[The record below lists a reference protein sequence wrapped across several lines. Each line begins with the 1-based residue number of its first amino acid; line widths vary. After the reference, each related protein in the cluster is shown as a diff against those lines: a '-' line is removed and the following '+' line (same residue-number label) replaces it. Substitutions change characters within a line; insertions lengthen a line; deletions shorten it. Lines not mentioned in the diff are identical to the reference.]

1 MVSVRLD
8 KNQSRQADNLF
19 LAWRETYNLLAPFG
33 CSIELMG
40 KSWKKCRDQIRAEK
54 RQLLKDTTN
63 HVAKLTGISFP
74 KGMLPSWL
82 WTCAMQSIITNRKS
96 MEEEI
101 IRRIKDELY
110 TKYKMNAQEASVVF
124 YVVKTP
130 SLFKPIIRNHRFEPL
145 EISNK
150 DIAGRLKKC
159 DPVRIHRLLTHAA
172 RRYRQYHKPVH
183 TNKGSWMRIDKNG
196 YTIRHEENT
205 TIIQLMGLGKQEPF
219 EVKLRGIFYTSK
231 KEKTRGNLTV
241 LYDRE
246 KNRLVFQRLVEV
258 RNHPSKSE
266 KNVGVD
272 AGITSLLSTSN
283 NILSAE
289 LKKKKTEDKKQAL
302 RKNKSKAAETLDQ
315 RTYKECFYP
324 ASDFLSARGVQRNRM
339 RDRRKNL
346 LKQADQEKFASKKP
360 DLSPQEKKACE
371 ERTYSLLRKAER
383 IRKNNT
389 RGRKSFARQ
398 SRKIQAHLECL
409 INEEIALVLKTDQN
423 IGHIVMED
431 LDIRG
436 AASKYKRMNRL
447 LSEWMYGVLQERIEY
462 KAGLKEIGVSY
473 VNQAYSS
480 QYCHICGAK
489 VTRDKS
495 AHEKAFCPVHKEMNA
510 DINAASNLVWIYENH
525 PEITKWTP
533 RESIKKLYEERIEQL
548 KNQQETKQETK
559 QEVKQVTSQ
568 VTP

>member
-1 MVSVRLD
+1 M
-8 KNQSRQADNLF
+8 
-19 LAWRETYNLLAPFG
+19 
-33 CSIELMG
+33 
-40 KSWKKCRDQIRAEK
+40 
-54 RQLLKDTTN
+54 
-63 HVAKLTGISFP
+63 
-74 KGMLPSWL
+74 
-82 WTCAMQSIITNRKS
+82 
-96 MEEEI
+96 
-101 IRRIKDELY
+101 
-110 TKYKMNAQEASVVF
+110 
-124 YVVKTP
+124 
-130 SLFKPIIRNHRFEPL
+130 
-145 EISNK
+145 
-150 DIAGRLKKC
+150 
-159 DPVRIHRLLTHAA
+159 
-172 RRYRQYHKPVH
+172 
-183 TNKGSWMRIDKNG
+183 
-196 YTIRHEENT
+196 
-205 TIIQLMGLGKQEPF
+205 
-219 EVKLRGIFYTSK
+219 
-231 KEKTRGNLTV
+231 
-241 LYDRE
+241 
-246 KNRLVFQRLVEV
+246 
-258 RNHPSKSE
+258 
-266 KNVGVD
+266 
-272 AGITSLLSTSN
+272 
-283 NILSAE
+283 
-289 LKKKKTEDKKQAL
+289 
-302 RKNKSKAAETLDQ
+302 
-315 RTYKECFYP
+315 
-324 ASDFLSARGVQRNRM
+324 
-339 RDRRKNL
+339 
-346 LKQADQEKFASKKP
+346 
-360 DLSPQEKKACE
+360 
-371 ERTYSLLRKAER
+371 RKAER

-398 SRKIQAHLECL
+398 SRKIQAHLEGL

-559 QEVKQVTSQ
+559 QVTSQ

>member
-1 MVSVRLD
+1 
-8 KNQSRQADNLF
+8 
-19 LAWRETYNLLAPFG
+19 
-33 CSIELMG
+33 
-40 KSWKKCRDQIRAEK
+40 
-54 RQLLKDTTN
+54 
-63 HVAKLTGISFP
+63 
-74 KGMLPSWL
+74 
-82 WTCAMQSIITNRKS
+82 
-96 MEEEI
+96 
-101 IRRIKDELY
+101 
-110 TKYKMNAQEASVVF
+110 
-124 YVVKTP
+124 
-130 SLFKPIIRNHRFEPL
+130 
-145 EISNK
+145 
-150 DIAGRLKKC
+150 
-159 DPVRIHRLLTHAA
+159 
-172 RRYRQYHKPVH
+172 
-183 TNKGSWMRIDKNG
+183 
-196 YTIRHEENT
+196 
-205 TIIQLMGLGKQEPF
+205 
-219 EVKLRGIFYTSK
+219 
-231 KEKTRGNLTV
+231 
-241 LYDRE
+241 
-246 KNRLVFQRLVEV
+246 
-258 RNHPSKSE
+258 
-266 KNVGVD
+266 
-272 AGITSLLSTSN
+272 
-283 NILSAE
+283 
-289 LKKKKTEDKKQAL
+289 
-302 RKNKSKAAETLDQ
+302 
-315 RTYKECFYP
+315 
-324 ASDFLSARGVQRNRM
+324 M

-360 DLSPQEKKACE
+360 DLSPQEKKVCE

-398 SRKIQAHLECL
+398 SRKIQAHLEGL

-436 AASKYKRMNRL
+436 AGSKYKRMNRL

-462 KAGLKEIGVSY
+462 KAGLKEIGVSYVNQAYSSQYCHICGAKVTRDKSAHEKAFCLSY

-548 KNQQETKQETK
+548 KNQQATKQET
-559 QEVKQVTSQ
+559 KQVTSQ